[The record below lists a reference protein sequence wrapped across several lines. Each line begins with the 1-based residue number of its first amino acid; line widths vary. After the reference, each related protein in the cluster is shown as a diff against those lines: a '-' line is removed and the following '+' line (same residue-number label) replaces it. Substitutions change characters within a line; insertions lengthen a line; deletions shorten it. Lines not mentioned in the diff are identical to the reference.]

1 MERVRQQIAALTIKV
16 DLMSQ
21 SLEQLK
27 YKIAQLLS
35 EQSLNTVKPDRPSP
49 SVIRYKYQDSSLG
62 HAMMDH
68 KDVLV
73 DDNYP
78 QNNDISV
85 DIEVSP
91 EIQIQRLTAQL
102 TAAYNRIAALE
113 EQLLSQRTHVQ

>member
-1 MERVRQQIAALTIKV
+1 MERIRQQIAALTIKV

-35 EQSLNTVKPDRPSP
+35 EQSLNTVKPDRPIP
-49 SVIRYKYQDSSLG
+49 SVIRYKYQDGSLRNT
-62 HAMMDH
+62 MMDH

-73 DDNYP
+73 DDKYP
-78 QNNDISV
+78 KNNDITV

-113 EQLLSQRTHVQ
+113 EQLLSQRTH